1 MFNSEK
7 IYCVCVCVSK
17 KITENLKLRKDKR
30 AGAKNLNDKRAG
42 AKNLND
48 KRRQTTTGFLKKLIS
63 VIFGLSGYIA
73 RLLVGLKNRFFSEN

>member
-7 IYCVCVCVSK
+7 IYCVCVCVCVSK
-17 KITENLKLRKDKR
+17 KITENLKLRK
-30 AGAKNLNDKRAG
+30 DKRAG

-63 VIFGLSGYIA
+63 VIFGLSVI
-73 RLLVGLKNRFFSEN
+73 

>member
-7 IYCVCVCVSK
+7 IYCVCVVSK
-17 KITENLKLRKDKR
+17 KITENLKLRK
-30 AGAKNLNDKRAG
+30 DKRAG

-63 VIFGLSGYIA
+63 VIFGLSVI
-73 RLLVGLKNRFFSEN
+73 